1 VISPRSSRTISSA
14 LLVAIASAL
23 LAGCGG
29 GAQQSQRK
37 TAGTG
42 AAEEQASQTE
52 PNSGD
57 CILQFRQKAVQAL
70 SLQTNVLI
78 EGVNQ
83 NPPLGKC
90 RLILSAQDLV
100 FPPPGEA
107 GNAEYTL
114 TLATLELR
122 RQSRIITNG
131 YRLTIRA
138 SEIVS
143 EGGQVIAF
151 DAFRKA
157 HDGTGPGQNG
167 ENGLSSG
174 AVEIDATK
182 LTLLNTLSLDL
193 RGQDGGDG
201 APGGPGVP
209 GVRGT
214 QGSPGISGLGCQQG
228 GGNGSAGGDGARG
241 GRGGNGGKGGN
252 GGNLVLRIKAAFDP
266 SRLIANLTG
275 GMGGRG
281 GGGGNGGQPGQGGE
295 GGSGNGF
302 CGGGQPGP
310 PGRPGA
316 GGDPGTDGPAGV
328 AGQRDSR

>member
-1 VISPRSSRTISSA
+1 MTNQRSLPSISTG
-14 LLVAIASAL
+14 LLAAVASAL

-29 GAQQSQRK
+29 PPQSQTK
-37 TAGTG
+37 TASSGSANQQVSQS
-42 AAEEQASQTE
+42 AAG
-52 PNSGD
+52 SGD
-57 CILQFRQKAVQAL
+57 CVIQFRQKVIQAL
-70 SLQTNVLI
+70 SLQTSVLL
-78 EGVNQ
+78 EGANQ
-83 NPPLGKC
+83 SPPPGKC

-100 FPPPGEA
+100 FPPPGES

-114 TLATLELR
+114 TLSTLELR

-143 EGGQVIAF
+143 EGGHVISF
-151 DAFRKA
+151 DVFRKA
-157 HDGTGPGQNG
+157 HDGAGLGQNG

-174 AVEIDATK
+174 TVELDATK
-182 LTLLNTLSLDL
+182 LTLVDTLSFDL

-201 APGGPGVP
+201 AQGSPGIP

-228 GGNGSAGGDGARG
+228 GGNGSAGGDGGRG
-241 GRGGNGGKGGN
+241 SRGGNGGKGGN
-252 GGNLVLRIKAAFDP
+252 GGNLVIRIKVGFDA
-266 SRLIANLTG
+266 SRVIANLSG

-281 GGGGNGGQPGQGGE
+281 GSGGNGGQPGQGGE

-302 CGGGQPGP
+302 CAGGQPGP

-316 GGDPGTDGPAGV
+316 GGDPGADGAAGV
-328 AGQRDSR
+328 RGQLDSR